1 MESKRRGGK
10 KMKSRRGEKKKRET
24 EKNLVEEKLNFV
36 RKIPRK
42 FSVFQFFA
50 ETCHSCRPSWNPV
63 DGYGIN
69 LQKIGNRGKN
79 RKSGGIKDIK
89 RAV

>member
-1 MESKRRGGK
+1 MESKRRGKDEVEEAG
-10 KMKSRRGEKKKRET
+10 KKKRET

-69 LQKIGNRGKN
+69 LQKIGKRGKN